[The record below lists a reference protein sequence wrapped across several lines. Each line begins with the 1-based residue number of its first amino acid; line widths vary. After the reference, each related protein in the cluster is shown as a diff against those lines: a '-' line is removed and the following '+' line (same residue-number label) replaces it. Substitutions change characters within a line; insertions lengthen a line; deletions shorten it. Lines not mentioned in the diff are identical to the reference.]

1 MSRIAY
7 VNGRYLPRAQARV
20 DIEDRGFQFADGVYE
35 VCQVQDGF
43 LVDEAR
49 HLARL
54 QRSLSELRIRM
65 PMTEPALRIVL
76 RETIVRNRVRN
87 GIIYL
92 QVTRGSAR
100 RDFPFPDDAV
110 PPTLVV
116 TARAANPNAVEH
128 LAEQGIGVITM
139 PDIRWGRVDIKSVGL
154 LPNVLAKQAAR
165 DRGAREAWLVDGAGE
180 ITEGAS
186 SNAWIVAQDG
196 TLVTRKVD
204 HHILRGVTRTT
215 LLDAIA
221 ALGLTLAERG
231 FTVEEAHAARE
242 AFVTSASQTVMPVVR
257 IDGQPV
263 GTGRPGPLTHALRR
277 DFHRFAQVT

>member
-1 MSRIAY
+1 MSRVAY
-7 VNGRYLPRAQARV
+7 VNGRYLPRAYACV

-35 VCQVQDGF
+35 VCQVRDG
-43 LVDEAR
+43 LLIDEDR

-65 PMTEPALRIVL
+65 PMTETALRIVL
-76 RETIVRNRVRN
+76 RETIARNRVRD
-87 GIIYL
+87 GIVYL

-100 RDFPFPDDAV
+100 RDFPFPDHDV

-116 TARAANPNAVEH
+116 TARSANPDAMEH
-128 LAEQGIGVITM
+128 QAEQGIAVITV
-139 PDIRWGRVDIKSVGL
+139 PDIRWGRVDIKSVAL

-165 DRGAREAWLVDGAGE
+165 DRGAREAWLVDSAGE

-204 HHILRGVTRTT
+204 HHILQGVTRTT
-215 LLDAIA
+215 LLNAVE
-221 ALGLTLAERG
+221 ALGLTLKERG
-231 FTVEEAHAARE
+231 FTVDEALAARE
-242 AFVTSASQTVMPVVR
+242 AFVTSASQTVMPVVK

-263 GTGRPGPLTHALRR
+263 GTGSPGPLTRALRR
-277 DFHRFAQVT
+277 DFLRFAQST